1 MAAPRKRVLVEVICD
16 LSDPWSYVGKR
27 RLDQVVAQLRRDE
40 TAHTAHAAAAAA
52 GSDDDNNTAAAP
64 AFDVQVRLLPLL
76 LHPDHPPAADLKWRP
91 PGVRPL
97 PPETFSP
104 DLWRCAQQVGLGTT
118 QLRSTKLS
126 RRASTVQAHA
136 LLRYAESAELARVP
150 QPTFQFAREKA
161 RHAQGDTDVTAAQR
175 RQRRLLATQ
184 SRLGDLLFNC
194 FLGDGDYP
202 DAKTLAKLAQQ
213 VGLDP
218 EAAMRYLE
226 SREAEAAIRAESNAY
241 LARGVRELPF
251 FVCNGKALFAGF
263 QAPQV
268 IRQALELCPRR

>member
-27 RLDQVVAQLRRDE
+27 RLDQVVAQLSR
-40 TAHTAHAAAAAA
+40 
-52 GSDDDNNTAAAP
+52 DDDDAAS

-76 LHPDHPPAADLKWRP
+76 LHPDFAPAADLACRLPCARP
-91 PGVRPL
+91 P
-97 PPETFSP
+97 PPEAFSP
-104 DLWRCAQQVGLGTT
+104 DLWRCAQRVGLST
-118 QLRSTKLS
+118 QQLSSTKLS

-150 QPTFQFAREKA
+150 RTTFQFAREKS
-161 RHAQGDTDVTAAQR
+161 HQAQGDTDATAVQR

-184 SRLGDLLFNC
+184 SRLGDMLFNC
-194 FLGDGDYP
+194 FLGDGEHP
-202 DAKTLAKLAQQ
+202 NLKTLVKLAQE

-218 EAAMRYLE
+218 EAAARYLE
-226 SREAEAAIRAESNAY
+226 SREAEAAVRAESDSY

-263 QAPQV
+263 QSPQV
-268 IRQALELCPRR
+268 IRQAFEMCPSR